1 MLNYVIFVQFCSL
14 VFMPKVK
21 THKGTAKRIR
31 KTGSGKLMAR
41 STGQDHF
48 NSRESGSTTKNKR
61 RDLLLGKVHQKLNSV
76 IPYK

>member
-1 MLNYVIFVQFCSL
+1 
-14 VFMPKVK
+14 MPKVK

-31 KTGSGKLMAR
+31 KTKSGKLMAR

-48 NSRESGSTTKNKR
+48 NSRESGKTGTNKR
-61 RDLLLGKVHQKLNSV
+61 RDLLLGKTHNKIKSV

>member
-1 MLNYVIFVQFCSL
+1 
-14 VFMPKVK
+14 MPKVK

-31 KTGSGKLMAR
+31 KTKTGKLIAR

-48 NSRESGSTTKNKR
+48 NSRESGKVTINKR
-61 RDLLLGKVHQKLNSV
+61 RDQVLHKSHNKLKSI